1 MEVKELWH
9 ISDSDSVLRKSQIE
23 PYSTSLI
30 VQSVYSLISSG
41 TEKNVSKGL
50 VPDAIVNQMN
60 VPFMKGQFPFP
71 ISYGYSLVGKVIK
84 GPGKLLNRFV
94 HLMHPHHDYAFGGE
108 QDIFLL
114 PDSVPPK
121 RAVFAS
127 NMETVVNAIWDSKP
141 QMGDQVLIA
150 GFGTVGAL
158 LALTLSQ
165 FPGIDV
171 KIKELNVERRKF
183 TQDCGLKL
191 FNEDETPEM
200 DFDICYHCTGS
211 ESGLQFCI
219 DRTKTEGK
227 IMELSWYG
235 NKAVNIQ
242 FGGTFHT
249 GRKSIISS
257 QVSAIPND
265 KSSAW
270 NFRKRKELVFKLLEN
285 SMYDKLPC
293 FEISFA
299 DSPNFFGKLR
309 KEFIGEP
316 GIIIQY

>member
-1 MEVKELWH
+1 MEIKELWH
-9 ISDSDSVLRKSQIE
+9 ISNAESVLRKSRE
-23 PYSTSLI
+23 KTNSSLLM

-41 TEKNVSKGL
+41 TEKIISNGL
-50 VPDAIVNQMN
+50 VPGSIVNQMK
-60 VPFMKGQFPFP
+60 VPYMKGEFPFP
-71 ISYGYSLVGKVIK
+71 VSYGYSLVGKVVK
-84 GPGKLLNRFV
+84 GSDKLLNRFV
-94 HLMHPHHDYAFGGE
+94 HLMHPHHDFAFVGE

-141 QMGDQVLIA
+141 QMGDRVLIA
-150 GFGTVGAL
+150 GFGTIGAL

-171 KIKELNVERRKF
+171 KIKEVNLERKKF
-183 TQDCGLKL
+183 VQDCGLEL
-191 FNEDETPEM
+191 FAEDKNPEAE
-200 DFDICYHCTGS
+200 FDICYHCTGN

-242 FGGTFHT
+242 LGETFHT
-249 GRKSIISS
+249 GRKTIISS

-265 KSSAW
+265 KSSSW

-285 SMYDKLPC
+285 SIYDKLPC
-293 FEISFA
+293 LEISFV

-309 KEFIGEP
+309 NEFIGEP
-316 GIIIQY
+316 GIIIHY